1 MKFEELENVWAA
13 QSSGTTAP
21 VDLSAL
27 KQNLMP
33 EIKRRG
39 RMLRYGIFVVALGL
53 IGIPI
58 LTVANYRY
66 ALPANPAWHWVDAAF
81 WMMANFTLLLFFVR
95 ELRRQRALLR
105 QSADTVRALIVL
117 SLTSLESEMKD
128 YRRGLWGVAALIG
141 FQLLS
146 LSMKFPIAEHGWS
159 PFALRAGAILGF
171 SLLMSSVFW
180 RHYRVNLKRDHAR
193 QQEILRE
200 LS

>member
-1 MKFEELENVWAA
+1 MKFEELENVWAT
-13 QSSGTTAP
+13 QSAGTAAR
-21 VDLSAL
+21 VDLSTL
-27 KQNLMP
+27 KQTLVP

-39 RMLRYGIFVVALGL
+39 RMLRYGIFMAALGL
-53 IGIPI
+53 VIIPV

-66 ALPANPAWHWVDAAF
+66 ARPANPAWHWVDAAF
-81 WMMANFTLLLFFVR
+81 WMVVNVIMLVLLVR

-105 QSADTVRALIVL
+105 QSAETVRALLVV
-117 SLTSLESEMKD
+117 SLASVEAEMKD
-128 YRRGLWGVAALIG
+128 FRRGLWCVPAVIG

-171 SLLMSSVFW
+171 SLLMAAVFW
-180 RHYRVNLKRDHAR
+180 RHYHVNLKRDRAY
-193 QQEILRE
+193 QQELLRE